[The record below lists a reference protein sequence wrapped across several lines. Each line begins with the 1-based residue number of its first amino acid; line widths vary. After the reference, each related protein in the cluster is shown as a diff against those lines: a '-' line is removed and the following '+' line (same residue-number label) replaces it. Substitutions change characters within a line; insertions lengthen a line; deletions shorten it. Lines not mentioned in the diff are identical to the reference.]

1 MHKRSFHL
9 FILAAFFL
17 ALAGCAAITAP
28 YKVVKGAVKGGV
40 WVVKTTYEVAA
51 GTTKV
56 IYKIGEYTYEVVR
69 APIEWALTHEEV
81 ESMDGLPVKEAIR
94 QGRVKASPYV
104 VRGKKYSPMS
114 VEKAKSYREEGIASW
129 YGYESG
135 RMTANGE
142 VFNPNGLT
150 AAHKYLPIPM
160 FVEVTNL
167 ENKKSIIVRVNDR
180 GPFSSDQNPKSAD
193 RIIDLSAGA
202 AKRLGFYSKGTVMV
216 RVEAIQVQE
225 E

>member
-1 MHKRSFHL
+1 MQARSFSL
-9 FILAAFFL
+9 FFITAFLFTF
-17 ALAGCAAITAP
+17 AGCAAITAP
-28 YKVVKGAVKGGV
+28 YTVAKGAVKGGV
-40 WVVKTTYEVAA
+40 WVVKTTYEVTA

-56 IYKIGEYTYEVVR
+56 IYTIGEYTYEVVR
-69 APIEWALTHEEV
+69 APIEWALTHDEI

-94 QGRVKASPYV
+94 QGRVKTSPYV

-114 VEKAKSYREEGIASW
+114 AEKAKSYREEGIASW

-142 VFNPNGLT
+142 GFNPNGLT

-167 ENKKSIIVRVNDR
+167 ENKKSTIVRVNDR
-180 GPFSSDQNPKSAD
+180 GPFPNDQSPRSGD

-202 AKRLGFYSKGTVMV
+202 AKRLGFYHKGTVMV